1 MEKKH
6 DIKIYIDPI
15 GNTINFW
22 WGDPGD
28 SAYSKEAEHSWDL
41 IVMNKEHT
49 PIGFEKIGFFPKEIE
64 PIQYIKSQMNFLLE
78 TKERIAD

>member
-15 GNTINFW
+15 GNTLNFW
-22 WGDPGD
+22 WGDPQT
-28 SAYSKEAEHSWDL
+28 SAYSQEAKHSWDL
-41 IVMNKEHT
+41 IVMNKENK

-64 PIQYIKSQMNFLLE
+64 PVQYLTSQMDFFLE
-78 TKERIAD
+78 ARERHGE